1 MQIRPDEVLA
11 IGDAPNDISMFELVG
26 HSVAVGGCFEE
37 LAAVAKVI
45 SPYQHG
51 ETIAPLVDAILNELD
66 AN

>member
-1 MQIRPDEVLA
+1 MDKKLPTNAKVVV
-11 IGDAPNDISMFELVG
+11 IGGGVAG
-26 HSVAVGGCFEE
+26 CSVA
-37 LAAVAKVI
+37 AAVAKVI